1 MADLED
7 AVLDGALAPRGGADD
22 NIQVLVRVR
31 PPNARELEQVR
42 ACAGTVFPLACRDA
56 ATLSSHDRPPCAT
69 SPPHARLCYPPLTS
83 FPSRTPPP
91 TQGYHKGVL
100 ASGRTIEALG
110 KAHSSYSYD
119 HVCDEHQSQGA
130 IFESVGVP
138 VTDAFLEGYHGCLI
152 AYGQTGAGKTFTM
165 QGPGDPD
172 ESSSGELASGEGT
185 DGAGAVNDPEA
196 QGLIPRVLQRIFQR
210 VADET
215 NGTLID
221 ADTPEDKKPCDVQFV
236 VKCSYLEIYNE
247 TVADLLAPAGTTN
260 AERNAPVIREHDKK
274 GIFVEG
280 LTEAV
285 VTNAEETYDLFT
297 KGSFNRRVGM
307 TEMNRESSRSHAV
320 FTVSLESKR
329 RPCQGAALQKRS
341 ALLHLVDLAGSERQK
356 STEAGG
362 ARLKEAS
369 AINKSLSALG
379 NVIKALVDVADG
391 KDRHVPYRDSKLT
404 YLLKDALGGK
414 ARCTLLACV
423 SPATGQLEETLSTL
437 KFAQRAKLVKVKAT
451 LNEVVEGSAQELAL
465 EVSRL
470 RALIAAGG
478 GGGVDA
484 GAVARLEQHV
494 ARANR
499 VAAAAAFAASA
510 QTEQLTSKL
519 AEVDELSKR
528 LEKNLQSTKM
538 VLRLRDEAL
547 KKKTTAA
554 GDDAGKDTEMEALRK
569 LAECPPEVVRIRVEM
584 QALRSRM
591 EHLERENDVHP
602 HKGRLAALELEL
614 GEIRVVRLEEGT
626 LAASAIERAFEAEA
640 AREIAETT
648 IAGSE
653 ARAETAEGLVAQ
665 AEEAA
670 AFAAV
675 ARSEA
680 ERGQAQA
687 EAAMTLAKENAARVQ
702 ATFEEQKAVMEE
714 MFLQIESLDTL
725 RVDLEKKLVVAAA
738 DTAAAAATLVE
749 LDETKAEL
757 DATKNALD
765 ATKTVLHETKATA
778 AAATEQAAALAV
790 KLTEADAALAS
801 AISSAEDTR
810 ATLVNDHAA
819 ALAAAETRRVDDV
832 AAAENAL
839 HAAEQSFKAETSAL
853 VPAHNAALD
862 AQKATLE
869 SNASDAAQMVADKH
883 ADALDAARTAAA
895 ETLVSANEAAAN
907 ALDAAKASATED
919 LDAAKASAD
928 EALEIA
934 KTAAEELEAAKTLS
948 ARATETALVSAAR
961 ELDAVKES
969 AAIALAEAK
978 AAFARELEAAKT
990 AAAETLE
997 AAKAAADEALAVAK
1011 AAAAELEL
1019 TKAQAAE
1026 ALDATKAS
1034 AAQALDAVQATA
1046 AAALAAAKAS
1056 AASTASEG
1064 HEKMLEAIHA
1074 EHAQALHEARVV
1086 AKTHEQAL
1094 QQAAEDALAAAR
1106 ALQAAK
1112 EATATAVDA
1121 ASAARA
1127 DATAS
1132 AATAAER
1139 ATALERTTADGLG
1152 LADAAEQAEEAL
1164 AAAKAA
1170 AEETSKAFAEEL
1182 ETTKKALAEALASVS
1197 AANASCAS
1205 NDARIEAARSE
1216 AASKLVAEEI
1226 AHATTRQALEA
1237 SLCEISKIEKD
1248 LKGLETAAAAASAS
1262 VATVSSV
1269 SATKHAHDLAR
1280 QKETL
1285 ESAAKAGMRAQ
1296 EKMLA
1301 SAEGKLAE
1309 ANAALESTRA
1319 NAATAVTELARVRDE
1334 SSASSQKSKHAA
1346 AASANALQ
1354 LAHRDE
1360 MEALRVSLEN
1370 EARAGHAAAAG
1381 AREHAGALE
1390 KELVALRATNEK
1402 AGVMPENKDGA
1413 RGVDG
1418 AMTAALISAR
1428 VDAEELA
1435 ERALEEKAEALHALE
1450 HAREELATANTAAE
1464 TSAARTRR
1472 AVFQLEALK
1481 ANVAREK
1488 AAARA
1493 AKSAAAA
1500 VEESKTIVEPGGDEK
1515 TPARKT
1521 PAGRASAARKESGKG
1536 ASQKAPKSTPK
1547 RSSKVCLAFPKSQDC
1562 LTIRY

>member
-7 AVLDGALAPRGGADD
+7 AVLDRALAPRGGADD

-569 LAECPPEVVRIRVEM
+569 LAECPPEVIRIRVEM

-640 AREIAETT
+640 AREIAETA

-687 EAAMTLAKENAARVQ
+687 EAAMTLAEENAARVQ

-738 DTAAAAATLVE
+738 DTAAAAATLAE

-907 ALDAAKASATED
+907 ALDAAKASAAED

-978 AAFARELEAAKT
+978 AAFAREREAAKT

-1026 ALDATKAS
+1026 
-1034 AAQALDAVQATA
+1034 
-1046 AAALAAAKAS
+1046 ALAAAKAS

-1139 ATALERTTADGLG
+1139 ATALERATADGLG

-1381 AREHAGALE
+1381 AREHAGELE

-1547 RSSKVCLAFPKSQDC
+1547 GSSKVCLAFPKSQDC

>member
-451 LNEVVEGSAQELAL
+451 LNEVVEGSAQELAV

-569 LAECPPEVVRIRVEM
+569 LAECPPEVIRIRVEM

-687 EAAMTLAKENAARVQ
+687 EAAMTLAEENAARVQ

-778 AAATEQAAALAV
+778 AAATEQAAAIAV

-907 ALDAAKASATED
+907 ALDAAKASA
-919 LDAAKASAD
+919 D

-1026 ALDATKAS
+1026 
-1034 AAQALDAVQATA
+1034 
-1046 AAALAAAKAS
+1046 ALAAAKAS

-1319 NAATAVTELARVRDE
+1319 NAATTVTELARVRDE

-1381 AREHAGALE
+1381 AREHAGELE

-1500 VEESKTIVEPGGDEK
+1500 VEESKTIVETGGDEK

-1547 RSSKVCLAFPKSQDC
+1547 RSSKVCLAYPKSQDC

>member
-569 LAECPPEVVRIRVEM
+569 LAECPPEVIRIRVEM

-801 AISSAEDTR
+801 AISSAETTR

-907 ALDAAKASATED
+907 ALDAAKASA
-919 LDAAKASAD
+919 D

-978 AAFARELEAAKT
+978 AAFARELELAKT

-1319 NAATAVTELARVRDE
+1319 NAATTVTELARVRDE

-1381 AREHAGALE
+1381 AREHAGELE

-1547 RSSKVCLAFPKSQDC
+1547 RSSKVCLAFSKSQDC

>member
-451 LNEVVEGSAQELAL
+451 LNEVVEGSAQELAV

-687 EAAMTLAKENAARVQ
+687 EAAMTLAEENAARVQ

-738 DTAAAAATLVE
+738 DTAAAAATLAE

-765 ATKTVLHETKATA
+765 ATKTVLHEIKAT
-778 AAATEQAAALAV
+778 AATEQAAAIAV

-801 AISSAEDTR
+801 AISSAETTR

-907 ALDAAKASATED
+907 ALDAAKASAAED

-978 AAFARELEAAKT
+978 AAFARELELAKT

-1139 ATALERTTADGLG
+1139 ATALERATADGLG

-1346 AASANALQ
+1346 AVSANALQ

-1381 AREHAGALE
+1381 AREHAGELE

>member
-210 VADET
+210 VTDET

-451 LNEVVEGSAQELAL
+451 LNEVVEGSAQELAV

-653 ARAETAEGLVAQ
+653 ARAETAEGLVA
-665 AEEAA
+665 
-670 AFAAV
+670 
-675 ARSEA
+675 
-680 ERGQAQA
+680 
-687 EAAMTLAKENAARVQ
+687 ARVQ

-738 DTAAAAATLVE
+738 DTAAAAATLAE

-778 AAATEQAAALAV
+778 AAATEQAAAIAV

-801 AISSAEDTR
+801 AISSAEATR

-853 VPAHNAALD
+853 VAAHNAALD

-869 SNASDAAQMVADKH
+869 SNASDAAQTVADKH

-907 ALDAAKASATED
+907 ALDAAKASAAED

-948 ARATETALVSAAR
+948 ARATETALVSAA
-961 ELDAVKES
+961 
-969 AAIALAEAK
+969 IALAEAK
-978 AAFARELEAAKT
+978 AAFARE
-990 AAAETLE
+990 LE

-1139 ATALERTTADGLG
+1139 ATALERATADGLG

-1182 ETTKKALAEALASVS
+1182 EKTKKALAEALASVS

-1205 NDARIEAARSE
+1205 NGARIEAARSE

-1500 VEESKTIVEPGGDEK
+1500 VEESKTIVETGGDEK

>member
-7 AVLDGALAPRGGADD
+7 AVLDRALAPRGGADD

-210 VADET
+210 VTDET

-451 LNEVVEGSAQELAL
+451 LNEVVEGSAQELAV

-640 AREIAETT
+640 AREIAETA

-687 EAAMTLAKENAARVQ
+687 EAAMTLAEENAARVQ

-738 DTAAAAATLVE
+738 DTAAAAATLAE

-757 DATKNALD
+757 DATKTALD

-778 AAATEQAAALAV
+778 AAATEQAAAIAV

-801 AISSAEDTR
+801 AISSAEATR

-853 VPAHNAALD
+853 VAAHNAALD

-869 SNASDAAQMVADKH
+869 SNASDAAQTVADKH

-907 ALDAAKASATED
+907 ALDAAKASAAED

-948 ARATETALVSAAR
+948 ARATETALVSAA
-961 ELDAVKES
+961 
-969 AAIALAEAK
+969 IALAEAK
-978 AAFARELEAAKT
+978 AAFARE
-990 AAAETLE
+990 LE

-1139 ATALERTTADGLG
+1139 ATALERATADGLG

-1182 ETTKKALAEALASVS
+1182 EKTKKALAEALASVS

-1205 NDARIEAARSE
+1205 NGARIEAARSE

-1500 VEESKTIVEPGGDEK
+1500 VEESKTIVETGGDEK

>member
-210 VADET
+210 VTDET

-602 HKGRLAALELEL
+602 HKGRLATLELEL

-687 EAAMTLAKENAARVQ
+687 EAAMTLAEENAARVQ

-738 DTAAAAATLVE
+738 DTAAAAATLAE

-778 AAATEQAAALAV
+778 AAAMEQAAALAV

-801 AISSAEDTR
+801 AISSAETTR
-810 ATLVNDHAA
+810 ATLVNDHAT

-839 HAAEQSFKAETSAL
+839 HAADKSFKAETSAL
-853 VPAHNAALD
+853 FAAHNAALD

-869 SNASDAAQMVADKH
+869 SNASDAAQTVADKH

-907 ALDAAKASATED
+907 ALDAAKASAAEN

-961 ELDAVKES
+961 ELDAVQES

>member
-210 VADET
+210 VTDET

-451 LNEVVEGSAQELAL
+451 LNEVVEGSAQELAV

-569 LAECPPEVVRIRVEM
+569 LAECPPEVIRIRVEM

-640 AREIAETT
+640 AREIAETA

-801 AISSAEDTR
+801 AISSAETTR

-907 ALDAAKASATED
+907 ALDAAKASA
-919 LDAAKASAD
+919 D

-961 ELDAVKES
+961 ELDAVQES

-1046 AAALAAAKAS
+1046 AAALAAALAAAKAS

-1112 EATATAVDA
+1112 EATATAL
-1121 ASAARA
+1121 
-1127 DATAS
+1127 
-1132 AATAAER
+1132 ER
-1139 ATALERTTADGLG
+1139 ATADGLG

-1381 AREHAGALE
+1381 AREHAGELE

-1500 VEESKTIVEPGGDEK
+1500 VEESKTIVETGGDEK

-1547 RSSKVCLAFPKSQDC
+1547 GSSKVCLAFPKSQDC

>member
-210 VADET
+210 VTDET

-569 LAECPPEVVRIRVEM
+569 LAECPPEVIRIRVEM

-640 AREIAETT
+640 AREIAETA

-778 AAATEQAAALAV
+778 AAATEQAAAIAV

-907 ALDAAKASATED
+907 ALDAAKASA
-919 LDAAKASAD
+919 D

-961 ELDAVKES
+961 ELDAVQES

-978 AAFARELEAAKT
+978 AAFARE
-990 AAAETLE
+990 LE

-1139 ATALERTTADGLG
+1139 ATALERATADGLG

-1205 NDARIEAARSE
+1205 NGARIEAARSE

-1346 AASANALQ
+1346 AVSANALQ

-1381 AREHAGALE
+1381 AREHAGELE

>member
-210 VADET
+210 VTDET

-451 LNEVVEGSAQELAL
+451 LNEVVEGSAQELAV

-640 AREIAETT
+640 AREIAETA

-687 EAAMTLAKENAARVQ
+687 EAAMTLAEENAARVQ

-738 DTAAAAATLVE
+738 DTAAAAATLAE

-778 AAATEQAAALAV
+778 AAATEQAAAIAV

-801 AISSAEDTR
+801 AISSAEATR

-853 VPAHNAALD
+853 VAAHNAALD

-869 SNASDAAQMVADKH
+869 SNASDAAQTVADKH

-907 ALDAAKASATED
+907 ALDAAKASAAED

-948 ARATETALVSAAR
+948 ARATETALVSAA
-961 ELDAVKES
+961 
-969 AAIALAEAK
+969 IALAEAK
-978 AAFARELEAAKT
+978 AAFARE
-990 AAAETLE
+990 LE

-1139 ATALERTTADGLG
+1139 ATALERATADGLG

-1500 VEESKTIVEPGGDEK
+1500 VEESKTIVETGGDEK

-1547 RSSKVCLAFPKSQDC
+1547 GSSKVCLAFPKSQDC

>member
-451 LNEVVEGSAQELAL
+451 LNEVVEGSAQELAV

-569 LAECPPEVVRIRVEM
+569 LAECPPEVIRIRVEM

-602 HKGRLAALELEL
+602 HKGRLATLELEL

-640 AREIAETT
+640 AREIAETA

-653 ARAETAEGLVAQ
+653 ARAETAERLVAQ
-665 AEEAA
+665 VEEAA

-738 DTAAAAATLVE
+738 DTAAAAATLAE

-801 AISSAEDTR
+801 AISSAETTR

-907 ALDAAKASATED
+907 ALDAAKASAAED

-997 AAKAAADEALAVAK
+997 AVKAAADEALAVAK

-1500 VEESKTIVEPGGDEK
+1500 VEESKTIVETGGDEK

-1547 RSSKVCLAFPKSQDC
+1547 GSSKVCLAFPKSQDC

>member
-687 EAAMTLAKENAARVQ
+687 EAAMTLAEENAARVL

-738 DTAAAAATLVE
+738 DTAAAAATLAE

-839 HAAEQSFKAETSAL
+839 HAADKSFKAETSAL
-853 VPAHNAALD
+853 FAAHNAALD
-862 AQKATLE
+862 AQKATFE
-869 SNASDAAQMVADKH
+869 SHASDAAQTVADKH

-907 ALDAAKASATED
+907 ALDAAKASAAED
-919 LDAAKASAD
+919 LDAAKASAA

-961 ELDAVKES
+961 ELDAVQES

-978 AAFARELEAAKT
+978 AAFARELELAKT

-1139 ATALERTTADGLG
+1139 ATALERATADGLG

-1319 NAATAVTELARVRDE
+1319 NAATTVTELARVRDE

-1547 RSSKVCLAFPKSQDC
+1547 RSSKVCLAFSKSQDC

>member
-451 LNEVVEGSAQELAL
+451 LNEVVEGSAQELAV

-569 LAECPPEVVRIRVEM
+569 LAECPPEVIRIRVEM

-738 DTAAAAATLVE
+738 DTAAAAATLAE

-869 SNASDAAQMVADKH
+869 SNASDAAQTVADKH

-907 ALDAAKASATED
+907 ALDAAKASAAED

-1112 EATATAVDA
+1112 EATATAL
-1121 ASAARA
+1121 
-1127 DATAS
+1127 
-1132 AATAAER
+1132 ER
-1139 ATALERTTADGLG
+1139 ATADGLG

-1381 AREHAGALE
+1381 AREHAGELE

-1500 VEESKTIVEPGGDEK
+1500 VEESKTIVETGGDEK

-1547 RSSKVCLAFPKSQDC
+1547 RSSKVCLAYPKSQDC

>member
-7 AVLDGALAPRGGADD
+7 AVLDRALAPRGGADD

-210 VADET
+210 VTDET

-379 NVIKALVDVADG
+379 NVINALCENQQ
-391 KDRHVPYRDSKLT
+391 HVPYRDSKLT
-404 YLLKDALGGK
+404 RLLEDSLGGNCK
-414 ARCTLLACV
+414 TTVVACV
-423 SPATGQLEETLSTL
+423 SAADADIKEALSTL
-437 KFAQRAKLVKVKAT
+437 RFAQRAKLVKVKAT
-451 LNEVVEGSAQELAL
+451 LNEVVEGSAQELAV

-640 AREIAETT
+640 AREKAEVAET
-648 IAGSE
+648 ARGE
-653 ARAETAEGLVAQ
+653 AEASAEGLVAQ

-687 EAAMTLAKENAARVQ
+687 EAAMTLAEENAARVQ

-738 DTAAAAATLVE
+738 DTAAAAATLAE

-801 AISSAEDTR
+801 AISSAEATR

-853 VPAHNAALD
+853 VAAHNAALD

-869 SNASDAAQMVADKH
+869 SNASDAAQTVADKH

-907 ALDAAKASATED
+907 ALDAAKASAAED

-1011 AAAAELEL
+1011 AAAAELEC
-1019 TKAQAAE
+1019 
-1026 ALDATKAS
+1026 
-1034 AAQALDAVQATA
+1034 
-1046 AAALAAAKAS
+1046 
-1056 AASTASEG
+1056 
-1064 HEKMLEAIHA
+1064 
-1074 EHAQALHEARVV
+1074 
-1086 AKTHEQAL
+1086 
-1094 QQAAEDALAAAR
+1094 
-1106 ALQAAK
+1106 
-1112 EATATAVDA
+1112 
-1121 ASAARA
+1121 
-1127 DATAS
+1127 
-1132 AATAAER
+1132 
-1139 ATALERTTADGLG
+1139 
-1152 LADAAEQAEEAL
+1152 
-1164 AAAKAA
+1164 
-1170 AEETSKAFAEEL
+1170 
-1182 ETTKKALAEALASVS
+1182 SV
-1197 AANASCAS
+1197 
-1205 NDARIEAARSE
+1205 RP
-1216 AASKLVAEEI
+1216 
-1226 AHATTRQALEA
+1226 T
-1237 SLCEISKIEKD
+1237 
-1248 LKGLETAAAAASAS
+1248 
-1262 VATVSSV
+1262 
-1269 SATKHAHDLAR
+1269 
-1280 QKETL
+1280 
-1285 ESAAKAGMRAQ
+1285 
-1296 EKMLA
+1296 
-1301 SAEGKLAE
+1301 
-1309 ANAALESTRA
+1309 
-1319 NAATAVTELARVRDE
+1319 
-1334 SSASSQKSKHAA
+1334 
-1346 AASANALQ
+1346 
-1354 LAHRDE
+1354 
-1360 MEALRVSLEN
+1360 
-1370 EARAGHAAAAG
+1370 
-1381 AREHAGALE
+1381 
-1390 KELVALRATNEK
+1390 
-1402 AGVMPENKDGA
+1402 
-1413 RGVDG
+1413 
-1418 AMTAALISAR
+1418 
-1428 VDAEELA
+1428 
-1435 ERALEEKAEALHALE
+1435 
-1450 HAREELATANTAAE
+1450 
-1464 TSAARTRR
+1464 
-1472 AVFQLEALK
+1472 
-1481 ANVAREK
+1481 
-1488 AAARA
+1488 
-1493 AKSAAAA
+1493 
-1500 VEESKTIVEPGGDEK
+1500 
-1515 TPARKT
+1515 
-1521 PAGRASAARKESGKG
+1521 
-1536 ASQKAPKSTPK
+1536 
-1547 RSSKVCLAFPKSQDC
+1547 
-1562 LTIRY
+1562 

>member
-7 AVLDGALAPRGGADD
+7 AVLDRALAPRGGADD

-210 VADET
+210 VTDET

-451 LNEVVEGSAQELAL
+451 LNEVVEGSAQELAV

-569 LAECPPEVVRIRVEM
+569 LAECPPEVIRIRVEM

-640 AREIAETT
+640 AREIAETA

-653 ARAETAEGLVAQ
+653 ARAETAERLVAQ
-665 AEEAA
+665 VEEAA

-738 DTAAAAATLVE
+738 DTAAAAATLAE

-778 AAATEQAAALAV
+778 AAATEQAAAIAV

-801 AISSAEDTR
+801 AISSAEATR

-853 VPAHNAALD
+853 VAAHNAALD

-869 SNASDAAQMVADKH
+869 SNASDAAQTVADKH

-907 ALDAAKASATED
+907 ALDAAKASAAED

-948 ARATETALVSAAR
+948 ARATETALVSAA
-961 ELDAVKES
+961 
-969 AAIALAEAK
+969 IALAEAK
-978 AAFARELEAAKT
+978 AAFARE
-990 AAAETLE
+990 LE

-1139 ATALERTTADGLG
+1139 ATALERATADGLG

-1205 NDARIEAARSE
+1205 NDARIEAVRSE

-1319 NAATAVTELARVRDE
+1319 NAATTVTELARVRDE

-1381 AREHAGALE
+1381 AREHAGELE

-1500 VEESKTIVEPGGDEK
+1500 VEESKTIVETGGDEK